1 MRIVRPAGLALL
13 PTDPSA
19 SSEQGGTPD
28 AGRAVPEKGTP
39 DCGGAAAPSVLI
51 DGRDSTGID
60 ERVRPASTWTRQ
72 QKRIFHRVKSL
83 LLYWEC
89 ANYAVLWVVLT
100 TARGGNNKILAYH
113 HKKLR
118 NSIERKLGYQKLEFL
133 HVQTAE
139 GNGVLHVL
147 WAWKIPKG
155 KNKGVFYIDQQW
167 LSEQWLDIHGASY
180 VFINRYGRGRMSSHR
195 VSRYLVS
202 QYVSNQDAL
211 VRVSWS
217 RLRSLGFPLA
227 RTWNKFKSIWKS
239 NHSRKVSHKEFI
251 KAWER
256 LIDVRS
262 CWLGEQQYA
271 IWDND
276 LNEL

>member
-1 MRIVRPAGLALL
+1 MGTVRPPTPVLL
-13 PTDPSA
+13 PIKPYA
-19 SSEQGGTPD
+19 SSEQGGKPD
-28 AGRAVPEKGTP
+28 AGGDAP
-39 DCGGAAAPSVLI
+39 DTGAPDGGGEAAPSVLI
-51 DGRDSTGID
+51 YGRDSTGID
-60 ERVRPASTWTRQ
+60 KRVRPASTWTRQ

-100 TARGGNNKILAYH
+100 TARGGNNKTLAYH

-118 NSIERKLGYQKLEFL
+118 NRIERKLDYKKLEFL

-147 WAWKIPKG
+147 WAWKIPVG
-155 KNKGVFYIDQQW
+155 RNKGVFYIDQQW
-167 LSEQWLDIHGASY
+167 LSQQWLDIHGASY
-180 VFINRYGRGRMSSHR
+180 VFINRYGRDRMSSHR

-227 RTWNKFKSIWKS
+227 RTWNKFKSSWKS
-239 NHSRKVSHKEFI
+239 YHSSKVSHRKMIE
-251 KAWER
+251 AWER

-276 LNEL
+276 LHEL